1 MLQEDP
7 DWHDKPALEQLALRP
22 LLAAWQG
29 WRNDAGEVPLRARFD
44 PAEFPRLLPWLV
56 LFEIL
61 PAGEAAGS
69 PPMDLGIRYIG
80 SEVEH
85 YFDSRNTTGKRMSAF
100 GPLFLRRWSAIGA
113 KVAETRAPRFFDGAP
128 FQVRKS
134 FVNMEMLALPLSRDG
149 AGVDFLLLGLALRGK
164 GNPL

>member
-7 DWHDKPALEQLALRP
+7 DWHDKAALEQPALQP
-22 LLAAWQG
+22 LLTAWQG
-29 WRNDAGEVPLRARFD
+29 WRDDADKVPLRARFD
-44 PAEFPRLLPWLV
+44 PTEFPRLLPWLV

-61 PAGEAAGS
+61 PVEEAAGTT
-69 PPMDLGIRYIG
+69 PMDLGIRYIG
-80 SEVEH
+80 SEIEH

-113 KVAETRAPRFFDGAP
+113 KVVEARAPRFFDGAP

-134 FVNMEMLALPLSRDG
+134 FVGMEMLALPLSRDG

-164 GNPL
+164 GTPL

>member
-7 DWHDKPALEQLALRP
+7 DWHDKPALEQPALQP
-22 LLAAWQG
+22 LLAAWQV
-29 WRNDAGEVPLRARFD
+29 WRGSADKVPLRSRFD

-61 PAGEAAGS
+61 PAGEAAGMA
-69 PPMDLGIRYIG
+69 PMDLGIRYIG

-113 KVAETRAPRFFDGAP
+113 KVVETRAARFFDGAP

-134 FVNMEMLALPLSRDG
+134 FVGMEMLALPLSKDG
-149 AGVDFLLLGLALRGK
+149 AGVDFLLLGLTLRGT
-164 GNPL
+164 GSPL